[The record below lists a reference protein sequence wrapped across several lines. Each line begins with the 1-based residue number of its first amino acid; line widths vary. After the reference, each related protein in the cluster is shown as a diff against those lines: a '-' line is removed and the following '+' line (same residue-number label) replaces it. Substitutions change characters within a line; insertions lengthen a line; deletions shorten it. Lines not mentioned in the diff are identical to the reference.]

1 MLQFREMTRSE
12 LCSLEL
18 VAEVSIG
25 QRAGRT
31 TVHGVVRVRLDLAT
45 KTNSTKKDLIQSYVF
60 G

>member
-25 QRAGRT
+25 QRAGQT

-45 KTNSTKKDLIQSYVF
+45 KPTAPRKI
-60 G
+60 